1 MKRASP
7 RSTAVLA
14 AKLRTLNERQARE
27 GVARLRADLQ
37 AFRELGIVDE
47 LGKRVRRAFPSEMLE
62 EPPDD
67 VV

>member
-47 LGKRVRRAFPSEMLE
+47 LGKRVRREFPSEMLE

>member
-7 RSTAVLA
+7 RSTAVTA

-27 GVARLRADLQ
+27 GVERLRADLQ
-37 AFRELGIVDE
+37 AFRDLGIIDE
-47 LGKRVRRAFPSEMLE
+47 LGNRVRREFPAEKLE
-62 EPPDD
+62 DPPDD